1 MGLSKGPWYGD
12 IVLDW
17 LDWIGWVQYNHV
29 SLKMKVGR
37 LPLCLRGKESSC
49 QCRRHRFNL
58 RSRKIPGAVEQLSPC
73 MLSHAWQASLSME
86 FFRQDYWSELPFPT
100 SGDFPDRGIK
110 PASPMSP
117 ILTVGFFTA
126 APPGKP
132 LLFLEILEW
141 DNLSVFL
148 MLNFIAL
155 FYHPCEGTFQC
166 HSISVISLL
175 WE

>member
-1 MGLSKGPWYGD
+1 
-12 IVLDW
+12 
-17 LDWIGWVQYNHV
+17 
-29 SLKMKVGR
+29 
-37 LPLCLRGKESSC
+37 
-49 QCRRHRFNL
+49 
-58 RSRKIPGAVEQLSPC
+58 
-73 MLSHAWQASLSME
+73 ME

-117 ILTVGFFTA
+117 TLTVGFFTA

-148 MLNFIAL
+148 MLNFIEVPGELRFMESQSHTTARTPERNGNAV
-155 FYHPCEGTFQC
+155 FCYF
-166 HSISVISLL
+166 S
-175 WE
+175 